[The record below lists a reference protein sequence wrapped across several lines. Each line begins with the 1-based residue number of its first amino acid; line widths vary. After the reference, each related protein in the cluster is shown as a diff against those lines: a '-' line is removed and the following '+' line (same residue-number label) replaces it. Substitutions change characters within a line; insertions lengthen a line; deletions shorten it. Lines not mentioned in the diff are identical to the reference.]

1 MPRLCLSYQS
11 YPRSALVSVSF
22 FETGQVERITFQM
35 SGAAEPGLLLIME
48 EDKGS
53 NLHKI
58 SILPSRCFEGAL
70 TLDQVMLLMFTP
82 SRSSYFAK
90 DFLRK
95 GKYYHTPCKIV

>member
-1 MPRLCLSYQS
+1 M
-11 YPRSALVSVSF
+11 
-22 FETGQVERITFQM
+22 ERNTFQM
-35 SGAAEPGLLLIME
+35 SGAAEPGLLLIVE

-58 SILPSRCFEGAL
+58 SILPFRCFEGVL
-70 TLDQVMLLMFTP
+70 ILEQLMLPMFTP

-95 GKYYHTPCKIV
+95 GKDYHTLCKIV